1 LQFGKRTYICIQQTT
16 KKNDMNIFKLTTE
29 ANLTFCINEVEDGI
43 YEVTIQEANRLEDG
57 IDIRYTFDEAYA
69 LLMSQVNYHTNN

>member
-1 LQFGKRTYICIQQTT
+1 
-16 KKNDMNIFKLTTE
+16 MNIFKLTTE
-29 ANLTFCINEVEDGI
+29 ADLTFCINEIEGGI

-57 IDIRYTFDEAYA
+57 IDIRYTFDDAYT